1 MQRISKVFTLM
12 SALLALAFC
21 LASCKSNVDDDPTM
35 YTVTVSDS
43 IEHGTVTTDKSS
55 AEAGATIKL
64 TATADSGYELD
75 SYSVK
80 DASENALTVTDGTF
94 TMPESNVT
102 VTATFTALPPATASY
117 TVKHLQQNIA
127 DNNYTLKESETKTGT
142 VGQPTAASAKSYE
155 GFTAQSVTQATIA
168 ASGTVVEIKYDR
180 KTYTVTFDSNGG
192 SDVSS
197 QSLRYGAT
205 ATKPADPTKTV
216 TTTTK
221 YTFADWYSDSGLT
234 TSFSFD
240 TAIKEDITL
249 YAKWTEAASTAVF
262 RASTAEVV
270 AGDITVSSDGGNT
283 LKFVPAENWDAEQY
297 TGYTALGVCVNTSYM
312 INLVNEN
319 MSWNTA
325 TSTYPN
331 DNWRMPTNAELQAIC
346 NVKGTLNTSLATIS
360 GAEQLIDNYYLS
372 SETLD
377 DEFACVVEFDDGSVK
392 YYYKTDSKLV
402 RVVRALN

>member
-21 LASCKSNVDDDPTM
+21 LASCKSNVDDNPTM

-43 IEHGTVTTDKSS
+43 IEHGTVTADKSS

-80 DASENALTVTDGTF
+80 DASANELTVTDGTF

-102 VTATFTALPPATASY
+102 VTATFTALPP
-117 TVKHLQQNIA
+117 
-127 DNNYTLKESETKTGT
+127 
-142 VGQPTAASAKSYE
+142 
-155 GFTAQSVTQATIA
+155 
-168 ASGTVVEIKYDR
+168 
-180 KTYTVTFDSNGG
+180 
-192 SDVSS
+192 
-197 QSLRYGAT
+197 
-205 ATKPADPTKTV
+205 
-216 TTTTK
+216 
-221 YTFADWYSDSGLT
+221 
-234 TSFSFD
+234 D
-240 TAIKEDITL
+240 T
-249 YAKWTEAASTAVF
+249 VF

-283 LKFVPAENWDAEQY
+283 LKFVPAENWDAELY

-331 DNWRMPTNAELQAIC
+331 DNWRMPTNAELKAIC

-360 GAEQLIDNYYLS
+360 GAEQLIDSYYLS
-372 SETLD
+372 SETYG
-377 DEFACVVEFDDGSVK
+377 DEFACVVDFSDGKVK